1 MKTLALIASALALTG
16 CTSDS
21 HLGTINGVEFRT
33 LSRTDPL
40 GVNIVQIIRIDP
52 DGTVSEG
59 ASASSGGLAPS
70 LIGATGNIVAAGEIR
85 PDRTTTNTNTYVN
98 TKKRPPLTARP

>member
-1 MKTLALIASALALTG
+1 MKYLFPLALLALTG
-16 CTSDS
+16 CTSND

-59 ASASSGGLAPS
+59 ASASSGGLAPTLVGS
-70 LIGATGNIVAAGEIR
+70 GAAIVAAGEIR
-85 PDRTTTNTNTYVN
+85 PDRTTIDLGDRQYLTPS
-98 TKKRPPLTARP
+98 RP